1 MFDKLEKVL
10 GPLASKLSSN
20 KVLAAIRDGFLVG
33 TPLIIAA
40 SIFLVI
46 GNFPIEGYEKF
57 VAQFLG
63 EGWDGYLNAVIRS
76 TFGVIALSWC
86 YRYWILLCEGKGSR
100 RNFRSSCI
108 ISSIPYYKPSVYMI
122 CL

>member
-40 SIFLVI
+40 SIFLVDRDR
-46 GNFPIEGYEKF
+46 K
-57 VAQFLG
+57 
-63 EGWDGYLNAVIRS
+63 
-76 TFGVIALSWC
+76 
-86 YRYWILLCEGKGSR
+86 
-100 RNFRSSCI
+100 
-108 ISSIPYYKPSVYMI
+108 SVV
-122 CL
+122 

>member
-46 GNFPIEGYEKF
+46 GNFPIEDMK
-57 VAQFLG
+57 
-63 EGWDGYLNAVIRS
+63 N
-76 TFGVIALSWC
+76 
-86 YRYWILLCEGKGSR
+86 LLHS
-100 RNFRSSCI
+100 F
-108 ISSIPYYKPSVYMI
+108 
-122 CL
+122 